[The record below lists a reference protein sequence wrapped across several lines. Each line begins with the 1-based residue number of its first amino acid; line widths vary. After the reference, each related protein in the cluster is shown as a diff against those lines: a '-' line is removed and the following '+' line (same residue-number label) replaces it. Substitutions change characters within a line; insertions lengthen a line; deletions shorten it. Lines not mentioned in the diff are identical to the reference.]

1 MTYTAEYI
9 MGITEG
15 RAFLRQFSP
24 DLEDMRHL
32 EANCVD
38 ALKGYQSGGPV
49 ADMLRGERDFWRN
62 QIKKAG

>member
-1 MTYTAEYI
+1 MTHTAEYI

-15 RAFLRQFSP
+15 RSLMVRCQP
-24 DLEDMRHL
+24 TLNEMRFH
-32 EANCVD
+32 EENCVD
-38 ALKGYQSGGPV
+38 ALKQFQSGPV